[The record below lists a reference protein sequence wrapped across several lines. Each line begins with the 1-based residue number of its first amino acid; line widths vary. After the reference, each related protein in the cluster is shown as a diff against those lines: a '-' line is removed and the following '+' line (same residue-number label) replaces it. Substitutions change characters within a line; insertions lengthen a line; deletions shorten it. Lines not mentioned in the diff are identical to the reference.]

1 MRMLKCPVFLTLL
14 GLCLGLTPICGMA
27 GNSWMD
33 QGKSLINT
41 YGSGSTGTSSASTL
55 SVDDITAGLKQAL
68 EKGSS
73 AVVSR
78 LGTENGYFSDAKA
91 HIPLPQNL
99 ATAKSLLDK
108 AGFGAYTRELEL
120 KLNRAAEAAVPRAR
134 ALFADAISRMT
145 IDDAKGILNGP
156 DDAATSYFRDK
167 MSGGLVKEMSPVID
181 QTLASVGAV
190 KAYDDMMG
198 QYKTLP
204 FVPDVK
210 ADLTAYTAGKA
221 VDGVFHYLAQEEK
234 AIREN
239 PAKRTTELL
248 KKVFN

>member
-1 MRMLKCPVFLTLL
+1 MLVF
-14 GLCLGLTPICGMA
+14 GAGVAFA

-33 QGKSLINT
+33 QGKSLLKNV
-41 YGSGSTGTSSASTL
+41 GSGSTGSSSTAASAL
-55 SVDDITAGLKQAL
+55 SVDEITAGLKQAL
-68 EKGSS
+68 EKGAA
-73 AVVSR
+73 AVVSQ
-78 LGTENGYFSDAKA
+78 LGAENGFLSDTSV

-108 AGFGAYTRELEL
+108 AGFGAYTEELEL
-120 KLNRAAEAAVPRAR
+120 KLNRAAEAAVPKAT
-134 ALFADAISRMT
+134 ALFTDAISQMT
-145 IDDAKGILNGP
+145 IDDARGILDGP
-156 DDAATSYFRDK
+156 DDAATTYFRDK
-167 MSGGLVKEMSPVID
+167 MSQGLVKEMSPVID
-181 QTLASVGAV
+181 QTLESVGAV
-190 KAYDDMMG
+190 KAYDSMMG

-204 FVPDVK
+204 LVPDVK
-210 ADLTAYTAGKA
+210 ADLTSYTAGKA